1 MWFPGGLYGSKN
13 INLPMVLSIL
23 ILTQIKLKSVFI
35 NREMYVILE
44 SYNYLKNAI
53 NVKTDKKLKQ
63 MAPTP
68 CKINHIGIL
77 GFTGHKSTFCAP
89 KFTKIIHKIFL
100 AKLIFY

>member
-1 MWFPGGLYGSKN
+1 MWFPGGLYGSNN
-13 INLPMVLSIL
+13 IYLLIVLSIL

-35 NREMYVILE
+35 KREMHVILE

-53 NVKTDKKLKQ
+53 SVKTDKILKQ

-77 GFTGHKSTFCAP
+77 GFRGHKS
-89 KFTKIIHKIFL
+89 IF
-100 AKLIFY
+100 